1 MGCIYQKICSYMINH
16 LLTYPLSLSIEA
28 IPKGYF
34 SMHDNLVVG
43 VLVLTALATAVV
55 LGRSH
60 KFFYAI
66 GNEFLFGREQVS
78 LFANSTGT
86 DLRCM
91 LLLFV
96 QFCVLT
102 ALALE
107 VHFVFLHPEITT
119 HISIF
124 WLLAIYVAACLLY
137 LLVKLVIYRIVGWIF
152 FNASITQLWLEA
164 YITLLLYMGI
174 LLLPAVAAMVF
185 VTPTLYATIAI
196 GAICLLFAKLL
207 TFYKW
212 IKLFSENSYGILLLF
227 LYFCALEIMPCLIFY
242 KGLVELNSCWIIKY

>member
-1 MGCIYQKICSYMINH
+1 MINH
-16 LLTYPLSLSIEA
+16 LLTYPLSITIEA
-28 IPKGYF
+28 VPKGYF

-43 VLVLTALATAVV
+43 VLVLAALTTAFV

-60 KFFYAI
+60 KFLYAI

-86 DLRCM
+86 DLRGM
-91 LLLFV
+91 LMLFA
-96 QFCVLT
+96 QFCVLA
-102 ALALE
+102 ALALQ
-107 VHFVFLHPEITT
+107 VHFVFFHPEITEHAST
-119 HISIF
+119 P
-124 WLLAIYVAACLLY
+124 WLLLIYMAACLAY
-137 LLVKLVIYRIVGWIF
+137 LLLKVVLYRVVGWIF

-174 LLLPAVAAMVF
+174 LLVPAIAGMVF
-185 VTPTLYATIAI
+185 VTPSFSATIVI
-196 GAICLLFAKLL
+196 GIICLVFAKLL
-207 TFYKW
+207 MLYKW
-212 IKLFSENSYGILLLF
+212 LKLFSEKNHGSLLLF